1 MDLYF
6 VPFKSEMKVYKS
18 IGIPFLGKYIPTGGS
33 HYSIIGSMVKGSLP
47 RRQRIMTYYNMTLLM
62 ETIHILGF
70 LITLIITFN
79 STNNIVSFLISNI
92 FNVLAN
98 VYPVFLQRYNRLRLL
113 PIVERLRERWVNESK
128 KANKPFKRTANVQRL
143 QLTLGFR
150 VYGAMVWVQWLTSS
164 VT

>member
-1 MDLYF
+1 
-6 VPFKSEMKVYKS
+6 
-18 IGIPFLGKYIPTGGS
+18 
-33 HYSIIGSMVKGSLP
+33 
-47 RRQRIMTYYNMTLLM
+47 MTYYNMTLLM

-113 PIVERLRERWVNESK
+113 PIVERLRER
-128 KANKPFKRTANVQRL
+128 
-143 QLTLGFR
+143 
-150 VYGAMVWVQWLTSS
+150 
-164 VT
+164 